1 MGDNR
6 NHSNDS
12 RDDRIGFVDVRSI
25 MGKVYLTVY
34 PLKHFGSVY
43 SG

>member
-12 RDDRIGFVDVRSI
+12 RNAI
-25 MGKVYLTVY
+25 MVGQVPLGSVLGKASFRWW
-34 PLKHFGSVY
+34 PLADIGSVY
-43 SG
+43 